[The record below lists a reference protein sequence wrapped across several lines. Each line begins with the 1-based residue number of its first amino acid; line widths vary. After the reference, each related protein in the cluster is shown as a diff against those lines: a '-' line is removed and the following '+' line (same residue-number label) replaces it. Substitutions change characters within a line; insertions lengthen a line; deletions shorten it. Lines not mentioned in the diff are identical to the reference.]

1 MEDVNIVKF
10 VIQKL
15 NKEPFNK
22 KLNVISYDNL
32 KGDQRIDILFQIFKF
47 IDNSVDLSIVN
58 QLEPDELVVQIL
70 ETLRILKYR
79 PPINATRFVCRII
92 SFNT

>member
-1 MEDVNIVKF
+1 MDDLKF
-10 VIQKL
+10 VITEL

-32 KGDQRIDILFQIFKF
+32 KGDQRIDILFQIFKL
-47 IDNSVDLSIVN
+47 IDNSVNLDIVHH
-58 QLEPDELVVQIL
+58 LEPDELVAQIL

-79 PPINATRFVCRII
+79 PPINT
-92 SFNT
+92 TG

>member
-1 MEDVNIVKF
+1 MREALAFRCVFTMDDLKF
-10 VIQKL
+10 VITEL

-32 KGDQRIDILFQIFKF
+32 KGDQRIDILFQIFKL
-47 IDNSVDLSIVN
+47 IDNSVNLDIVHH
-58 QLEPDELVVQIL
+58 LEPDELVAQIL

-79 PPINATRFVCRII
+79 PPINT
-92 SFNT
+92 TG

>member
-79 PPINATRFVCRII
+79 PPINATRFVCILSL
-92 SFNT
+92 SFT

>member
-1 MEDVNIVKF
+1 MEDVKY
-10 VIQKL
+10 VIKEL

-32 KGDQRIDILFQIFKF
+32 KGDQRIDLLFQIFKL
-47 IDNSVDLSIVN
+47 IDNSVNLDVVN
-58 QLEPDELVVQIL
+58 QLELDELVVQIL

-79 PPINATRFVCRII
+79 PPINTTR
-92 SFNT
+92 